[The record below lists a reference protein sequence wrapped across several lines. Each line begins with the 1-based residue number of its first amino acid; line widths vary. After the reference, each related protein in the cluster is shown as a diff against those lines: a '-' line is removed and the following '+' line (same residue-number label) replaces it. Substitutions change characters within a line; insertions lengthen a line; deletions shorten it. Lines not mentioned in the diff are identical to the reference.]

1 MATLEINKTPL
12 NIDDDGNVYISD
24 NNLPELIQA
33 PQTDR
38 NEIMKKKNEQQCI
51 NSYKYVNM
59 IFYVILII
67 LISILLNDI
76 NAKILNIYYN
86 TKKYNSNI
94 IIKMFMI

>member
-1 MATLEINKTPL
+1 MPPL
-12 NIDDDGNVYISD
+12 QNIDDDDNVYISD
-24 NNLPELIQA
+24 NKLPVSPQVPLIS
-33 PQTDR
+33 
-38 NEIMKKKNEQQCI
+38 EKEKEKKNELLNI

-86 TKKYNSNI
+86 TKKYNNNI
-94 IIKMFMI
+94 IIKMFMV

>member
-1 MATLEINKTPL
+1 MPPL
-12 NIDDDGNVYISD
+12 QNIDDDDNVYVSD
-24 NNLPELIQA
+24 NKLPVSQQVPLIS
-33 PQTDR
+33 
-38 NEIMKKKNEQQCI
+38 EKEKEKKNELLNI

-86 TKKYNSNI
+86 TKKYNNNI
-94 IIKMFMI
+94 IIKMFMV

>member
-1 MATLEINKTPL
+1 MPPL
-12 NIDDDGNVYISD
+12 QNIDDDDNVYISD
-24 NNLPELIQA
+24 NKLPVSPQVPLIS
-33 PQTDR
+33 
-38 NEIMKKKNEQQCI
+38 EKEKEKKNGLLNI

-86 TKKYNSNI
+86 TKKYNNNI
-94 IIKMFMI
+94 IIKMFMV